1 MITSNPSTSPMVK
14 EPSKTNIRYKEYEDD
29 ALYSIGFPIPTQDT
43 TRVFLPRP
51 EIPIKN
57 VNVTIE
63 WFIHDKMKPNSCI
76 RSLKLGRKGS
86 IVPEGQ
92 TM

>member
-1 MITSNPSTSPMVK
+1 MLS
-14 EPSKTNIRYKEYEDD
+14 
-29 ALYSIGFPIPTQDT
+29 YSIGFPIPTQDT

-63 WFIHDKMKPNSCI
+63 WFIHDKVKPL
-76 RSLKLGRKGS
+76 RALD
-86 IVPEGQ
+86 
-92 TM
+92 M